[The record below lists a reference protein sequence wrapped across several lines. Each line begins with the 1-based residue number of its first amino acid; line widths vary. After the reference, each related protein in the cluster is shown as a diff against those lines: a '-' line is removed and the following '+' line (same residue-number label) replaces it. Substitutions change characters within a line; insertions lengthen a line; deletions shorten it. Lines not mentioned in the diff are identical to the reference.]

1 MDKTGKFYFSKRHN
15 LNQED
20 VAALL
25 FIPALLE
32 RTGWLLNNWAKYIKS
47 GTEHSAGFRKYQ
59 VFRNQVCTLIFFK
72 VFTKFLSQTT

>member
-25 FIPALLE
+25 FIPALLD

-47 GTEHSAGFRKYQ
+47 GTEH
-59 VFRNQVCTLIFFK
+59 
-72 VFTKFLSQTT
+72 